1 MNHENRSIR
10 YIPRIRDIRRVRYI
24 RRIGRGSNPVRG
36 ILIAAAVA
44 LIACAAA
51 TTARAQV
58 PANIEAGLQ
67 KMGRIVD
74 PGCTAVLYRPLM
86 PKKDIVD
93 QLAEMKAENKPSS
106 EVPIYPGI
114 TIFRDVSFGPNPK
127 DVVDIFTADKGR
139 ASRPVLLYIPGG
151 VGNKIELQNRA
162 ANAFYDNIGRWAT
175 QHGMVAAIMQRHGQ
189 APGAKPDYY
198 AGAKDVAAAIEFLQ
212 QNIATYN
219 GDATRVFAWAQSA
232 GNGPLG
238 IYAGHPELYT
248 PKGIGL
254 VGIIFMS
261 GQFDILRPDGT
272 NPVPAASGGFG
283 GGNLFGDAGKTC
295 GLKGGAFSTEGVLPG
310 RSPDQPGGQAPF
322 VMPSGGMRFGG
333 APVSK
338 EVQIEESSLPGLEKT
353 SAKIM
358 LASAELDPGVNGGPS
373 PFNQALHDELCKVDG
388 PHAASGHGHSA
399 VGGVGHCPVLLYEK
413 GESHI
418 SEVFSIDTSDH
429 IVSGPILAWIHRV
442 DAGLSR
448 AHASGN

>member
-1 MNHENRSIR
+1 MNRENR
-10 YIPRIRDIRRVRYI
+10 RILRSRNPIARVLLA
-24 RRIGRGSNPVRG
+24 V
-36 ILIAAAVA
+36 AAVA
-44 LIACAAA
+44 LAASLPIGA
-51 TTARAQV
+51 ARAQV
-58 PANIEAGLQ
+58 PASIEAGLQ
-67 KMGRIVD
+67 KMGHIVD
-74 PGCTAVLYRPLM
+74 PGCTADLYRPLM

-106 EVPIYPGI
+106 EVPIYPGV
-114 TIFRDVSFGPNPK
+114 TIYRDVSFGPDPK
-127 DVVDIFTADKGR
+127 DVVDIFTSDKAS
-139 ASRPVLLYIPGG
+139 ASRPVLLYVPGG

-175 QHGMVAAIMQRHGQ
+175 QHGMVGVIMQRHGQ
-189 APGAKPDYY
+189 APGSKPDYY
-198 AGAKDVAAAIEFLQ
+198 AGAKDVAAAIAFLQ
-212 QNIATYN
+212 QNIATYH

-248 PKGIGL
+248 QQGIGL

-272 NPVPAASGGFG
+272 NPVPAAAGGFG
-283 GGNLFGDAGKTC
+283 GGNLFADAGKTC

-322 VMPSGGMRFGG
+322 AMPAGGMRFGG

-338 EVQIEESSLPGLEKT
+338 EVQIEESSLPGLEKA

-373 PFNQALHDELCKVDG
+373 PFNQALHDELCKLDG
-388 PHAASGHGHSA
+388 PHAVSGR
-399 VGGVGHCPVLLYEK
+399 GHCPALLYEK
-413 GESHI
+413 DESHI
-418 SEVFSIDTSDH
+418 SEVFSIDTPDH

-442 DAGLSR
+442 DAASSR
-448 AHASGN
+448 KR